1 MPSGSVLP
9 AEEVAQT
16 LAFARLCPLAEGEQ
30 DDIDDCR
37 QRVEYEVL
45 RDAEDDDDD
54 EPDEEILQLSI
65 PEEYRDT
72 VGGTETALYAFT
84 GVLRDDATQEE
95 VFHIAALDT
104 VDSCLRGFSGT
115 ILAYGQTNSGKT
127 WTVTGGESF
136 EDRGL
141 APRAIGYLFREI
153 RNAETSGLST
163 RYAVRAS
170 YLEVYEDRIYDL
182 LDVSNR
188 DDKPMEEW
196 ATVTSMTDGEGN
208 QVFKG
213 LTTFDVDNEEDTLNL
228 FFMGNS
234 HRIMG
239 ETPANPG
246 SSRSHTVFTLSISS
260 ETEEEIITAHGD
272 RDDDGDE
279 IVRDGGDG
287 EKSETRTVVSECEL
301 TLVDLA
307 GCERMYKNDRH
318 GYSAGLDGATDVEL
332 SDPSAVPEQ
341 EARRAAREREGK
353 KINSDLQKLEKVMRA
368 LQTNP
373 GAHVPYRES
382 TLTSVLRKPLGEE
395 ECRTVFVVTL
405 SLDLEDL
412 AETVATCRFG
422 QSCRKAICGSIP
434 DLPEVGDARLEPS
447 EELRI
452 LRREAADMKASLG
465 AKEDLL
471 RELAEEMREKDGDI
485 AEAMEKLEAV
495 EAAHAFHT
503 TRSPTEEDK
512 GACAVLAKALADGSN
527 DAEEAL
533 E

>member
-1 MPSGSVLP
+1 IFPLNDNHICPIDVPLFPWITRSTMPSSSVLP
-9 AEEVAQT
+9 TEEVART
-16 LAFARLCPLAEGEQ
+16 FARLCPLEEGGQ
-30 DDIDDCR
+30 DDVDDRR

-95 VFHIAALDT
+95 VFHAAALDT

-188 DDKPMEEW
+188 DDKSMEEW

-239 ETPANPG
+239 ETPANSG

-260 ETEEEIITAHGD
+260 ETQEEITTAHGD
-272 RDDDGDE
+272 RDDDGDV

-287 EKSETRTVVSECEL
+287 KKSETRTVVSECEL

-307 GCERMYKNDRH
+307 GYERMYKNDRH
-318 GYSAGLDGATDVEL
+318 GYSAGLD
-332 SDPSAVPEQ
+332 
-341 EARRAAREREGK
+341 
-353 KINSDLQKLEKVMRA
+353 
-368 LQTNP
+368 
-373 GAHVPYRES
+373 
-382 TLTSVLRKPLGEE
+382 
-395 ECRTVFVVTL
+395 
-405 SLDLEDL
+405 
-412 AETVATCRFG
+412 
-422 QSCRKAICGSIP
+422 
-434 DLPEVGDARLEPS
+434 
-447 EELRI
+447 
-452 LRREAADMKASLG
+452 
-465 AKEDLL
+465 
-471 RELAEEMREKDGDI
+471 
-485 AEAMEKLEAV
+485 
-495 EAAHAFHT
+495 
-503 TRSPTEEDK
+503 
-512 GACAVLAKALADGSN
+512 
-527 DAEEAL
+527 
-533 E
+533 